1 MNELR
6 LRVITPTREL
16 ALDDVLHLRFEAD
29 DGARGVMPGHER
41 ATDQLREGAV
51 YVRTRAGEVQREQ
64 FVATEGGI
72 AVIGPRE
79 VVLVSS
85 WAERA
90 DEVSALAELVRA
102 RETRREAIDRA
113 AKALGRQR
121 ETALRRA
128 LTKLKREV
136 SW

>member
-1 MNELR
+1 MSALR

-16 ALDDVLHLRFEAD
+16 GLDEVLHLRFEAG
-29 DGARGVMPGHER
+29 DGARGVMFGHER
-41 ATDQLREGAV
+41 ATERLRAGAIHV
-51 YVRTRAGEVQREQ
+51 QTRAGVGQREQ

-72 AVIGPRE
+72 AVIGPQE

-90 DEVSALAELVRA
+90 DDMSVLAELVRA
-102 RETRREAIDRA
+102 RETQRETIDRA
-113 AKALGRQR
+113 ARALGQQT

-128 LTKLKREV
+128 LVRLKRKV